1 MNLNSILMTAAGLS
15 LIAAPA
21 MAQVYIETGWGGGS
35 ASNSTIGISF
45 TPSADASITDVGVFQ
60 YTGYTT
66 ATVQVSVWE
75 QGVSTPLESISIG
88 LTPGTVAAP
97 QVSGF
102 SFNYVFANRDLS
114 LSFAPVAL
122 TAGHN
127 YALTVYGTAGTYNA
141 NNSGT
146 GTEAPGVLSLT
157 GTYNPGSIDS
167 SNPFDTGFAA
177 YTSNLGAVN
186 MILGGAIAVP
196 EPSAYAAVAGLG
208 LVGFAAFRKLRR

>member
-1 MNLNSILMTAAGLS
+1 MNLKSILMSAAGLG

-21 MAQVYIETGWGGGS
+21 MAQVYIETGWAGGS
-35 ASNSTIGISF
+35 ASNNTIGVSF

-60 YTGYTT
+60 YTGFTT

-75 QGVSTPLESISIG
+75 QGVPAALETISIA
-88 LTPGTVAAP
+88 LTPGVVAAP
-97 QVSGF
+97 QVSGQ
-102 SFNYVFANRDLS
+102 SFNYVFASKDLS
-114 LSFAPVAL
+114 LSFTPVGL

-127 YALTVYGTAGTYNA
+127 YALTVYGTSGTYNA
-141 NNSGT
+141 NVNGT

-157 GTYNPGSIDS
+157 GTYNPGSVSS

-177 YTSNLGAVN
+177 YTGNLGAVN